1 MNSPPDTLP
10 AVILHAVV
18 NDQPCPVHVPDGM
31 LRDAADVFARMDAD
45 MDRGWQMSRVWVDR
59 PDRIQR
65 CQIVADRLLTALE
78 TENRE
83 LAALMAAYILHRVPD
98 IRALDIDAGGDM
110 TRTRIDAGGAPRD
123 ETRGSRPQP

>member
-1 MNSPPDTLP
+1 M
-10 AVILHAVV
+10 ILHAVV

-83 LAALMAAYILHRVPD
+83 LAALMAAYILHRMPD

-110 TRTRIDAGGAPRD
+110 TRTRIDAGGEPRD
-123 ETRGSRPQP
+123 

>member
-1 MNSPPDTLP
+1 M
-10 AVILHAVV
+10 ILHAVV

-83 LAALMAAYILHRVPD
+83 LAALMAAYILHRMPD

-110 TRTRIDAGGAPRD
+110 TRTRIDTGGEP
-123 ETRGSRPQP
+123 

>member
-1 MNSPPDTLP
+1 MEAAAGLVP

-18 NDQPCPVHVPDGM
+18 NDQPCPVHVPDDM
-31 LRDAADVFARMDAD
+31 LDGAAAAFARMDAD

-78 TENRE
+78 TGNQE
-83 LAALMAAYILHRVPD
+83 LAALMAAYILRRVPD

-110 TRTRIDAGGAPRD
+110 TRTRIDAGAP
-123 ETRGSRPQP
+123 PQA